1 MTPGLVLE
9 NRRQDLARIFGE
21 PVDIVQLSHY
31 HYEPRA
37 LAEAMRAAKPDA
49 VVYGTATAAHWQAI
63 QDLALQAPILRTRFE
78 RVRNNRGEVEDRP
91 VGLGILR
98 ENGEIE
104 PLVDGALAERW
115 ATKRAPHGKREL
127 GE

>member
-1 MTPGLVLE
+1 MLE
-9 NRRQDLARIFGE
+9 QTTLRTHERPPTL
-21 PVDIVQLSHY
+21 PT
-31 HYEPRA
+31 A
-37 LAEAMRAAKPDA
+37 L
-49 VVYGTATAAHWQAI
+49 
-63 QDLALQAPILRTRFE
+63 PILRTRFE

-115 ATKRAPHGKREL
+115 AIKRAPHGKREQ